1 MTERDEQRLRDI
13 LDSISA
19 IRRHTEQGG
28 RDDLVSDAVLY
39 RLVVMGEAARALTPD
54 VTEQAPEVPWRQIV
68 RLRDMVT
75 HQYFRVD
82 YSIISQVVMQDL
94 APLEAAVA
102 DLLRR

>member
-1 MTERDEQRLRDI
+1 VTGGDEQRLQDI

-19 IRRHTEQGG
+19 IRRHTERGG
-28 RDDLVSDAVLY
+28 REELVRDAVLY
-39 RLVVMGEAARALTPD
+39 RIVVIGEAVRALTHD
-54 VTEQAPEVPWRQIV
+54 VTEKAPEVPWRQIV

-82 YSIISQVVMQDL
+82 NAIISQVVMQDL

-102 DLLRR
+102 DVLRR